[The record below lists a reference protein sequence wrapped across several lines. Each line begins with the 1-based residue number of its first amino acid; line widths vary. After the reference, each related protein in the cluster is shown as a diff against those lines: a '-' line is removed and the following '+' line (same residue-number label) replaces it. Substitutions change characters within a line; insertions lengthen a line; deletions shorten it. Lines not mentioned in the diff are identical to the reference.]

1 MTQVQLTMFTVDC
14 MLSEITRV
22 SRTVRRFG
30 FQIIPEHT
38 QVAESTESFEMI
50 VEVLTICHTQ
60 YT

>member
-1 MTQVQLTMFTVDC
+1 MFTVDC